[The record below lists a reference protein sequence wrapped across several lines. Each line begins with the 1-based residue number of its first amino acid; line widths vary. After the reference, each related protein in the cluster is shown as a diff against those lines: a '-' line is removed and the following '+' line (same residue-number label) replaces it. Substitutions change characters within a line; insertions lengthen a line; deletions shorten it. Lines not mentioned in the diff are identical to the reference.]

1 MPNHGRPPTGG
12 REKEGEAMSLEAM
25 EQVTKVEEA
34 LRQRKSEAAAQAKQ
48 LVAQAERE
56 GKQALESIRAQ
67 VEAQAKEQMAQ
78 AEERANRRAVQL
90 QEESQE
96 ACAALR
102 AAARERLDQAARVI
116 VRRVVN

>member
-1 MPNHGRPPTGG
+1 MGVPPTVG

-56 GKQALESIRAQ
+56 GKLALESIRSQ
-67 VEAQAKEQMAQ
+67 MEAQAKEQMAQ
-78 AEERANRRAVQL
+78 AEARANQRAAQL
-90 QEESQE
+90 REESQQD
-96 ACAALR
+96 CAALR
-102 AAARERLDQAARVI
+102 AAAQERLDQAAGEI